1 MGRRRLISQAGI
13 ASLSVDLTKDSVDL
27 EADTLPKF
35 KEDASGSG
43 YSVKKKI
50 GTV

>member
-35 KEDASGSG
+35 KEDVSLKSL
-43 YSVKKKI
+43 KKKI

>member
-35 KEDASGSG
+35 KEDASLKSL
-43 YSVKKKI
+43 KKKI